1 MEPRQKE
8 VGEAAGLGGEHGVD
22 WITVPLLLPEI
33 KNFSCAA
40 DSGRHQQLH
49 GQLGQQAGR
58 S

>member
-1 MEPRQKE
+1 MY
-8 VGEAAGLGGEHGVD
+8 VGGAAGLGGEHWVD
-22 WITVPLLLPEI
+22 WIIIPLLPPEI

-49 GQLGQQAGR
+49 EQLGQQAGR